1 MYRHYKKAPLAD
13 GYRSELLPLSVRI
26 PRIYEEQEGNLTL
39 LLKNRIEVITSAMVP

>member
-13 GYRSELLPLSVRI
+13 EYRSELLPLSIRI

-39 LLKNRIEVITSAMVP
+39 LLKNQIVVITSVMVP